1 MSIQKSVRFF
11 MSKGGLTIFN
21 FILLVVFVFSMFNAL
36 MLLFNQTDDAIQMDN
51 IMNAIATILVAYGV
65 VLEER
70 ESIFKIAQIYP
81 AAISEKESEMDHMC
95 HDYGISF
102 LVIGLFIEVTTEIV
116 KIPCQIINFSAV
128 EKPIFAA
135 GMTLSALSILM
146 LLYFSMKI
154 AFHTGAK
161 TGGNE
166 VTPA

>member
-1 MSIQKSVRFF
+1 MTKRTVKFF

-21 FILLVVFVFSMFNAL
+21 FILLAVFSFSMFNAFT
-36 MLLFNQTDDAIQMDN
+36 LLFNQADDAVQMDN

-70 ESIFKIAQIYP
+70 ESIFKIAKIYP
-81 AAISEKESEMDHMC
+81 AAASETESNLDHLC

-128 EKPIFAA
+128 EKPIFAV
-135 GMTLSALSILM
+135 GMSLCVASIFM
-146 LLYFSMKI
+146 LLYFTMKI
-154 AFHTGAK
+154 FFSGKEKNGESELTAA
-161 TGGNE
+161 
-166 VTPA
+166 